1 MIDRTL
7 KEFLSSRPKIVA
19 RSRNGE
25 RFKGYLLEGRSLPRG
40 ILRMR
45 SIEGG
50 DLPLDLEQLKGIFFV
65 RDYDGDRSYLETKS
79 LTTDPER
86 KGLRVRLRFEDNE
99 TLEGVVENS
108 VDLLQAAG
116 FFFWPAD
123 VKANNELIF
132 VVKSALLGFRILG
145 VKA

>member
-1 MIDRTL
+1 MIDKNL
-7 KEFLSSRPKIVA
+7 KEFLSNRPKIVA
-19 RSRNGE
+19 RSRAGE

-40 ILRMR
+40 VLRMR

-65 RDYDGDRSYLETKS
+65 RDYEGDKGYLETKS

-108 VDLLQAAG
+108 VDLLQADG

-123 VKANNELIF
+123 TNANNELIF
-132 VVKSALLGFRILG
+132 VVKSALLGFRVLG

>member
-1 MIDRTL
+1 MIDRNL
-7 KEFLSSRPKIVA
+7 KDFLSSRPKIVA
-19 RSRNGE
+19 RSRTGE
-25 RFKGYLLEGRSLPRG
+25 GFKGYLLEGRSLPRG
-40 ILRMR
+40 VLHMR
-45 SIEGG
+45 SVDGR

-79 LTTDPER
+79 LTSDPER

-108 VDLLQAAG
+108 VDLLQAVG

-123 VKANNELIF
+123 SKANNELVF
-132 VVKSALLGFRILG
+132 VIKSALLGFRVLG
-145 VKA
+145 VKS

>member
-1 MIDRTL
+1 
-7 KEFLSSRPKIVA
+7 
-19 RSRNGE
+19 
-25 RFKGYLLEGRSLPRG
+25 
-40 ILRMR
+40 MR
-45 SIEGG
+45 SVEGG

-65 RDYDGDRSYLETKS
+65 RDYEGDRSYLETKS
-79 LTTDPER
+79 LTSDPER

-123 VKANNELIF
+123 ANANNELIF
-132 VVKSALLGFRILG
+132 VVKSSLLGFRVLG
-145 VKA
+145 VKS